1 MNIKTQRHLS
11 RLIFRYLRDQLNEEE
26 SRELERWRAASEA
39 HELLFRQ
46 FGYPSAHWQRS
57 IGRFVKKTSTQSEWE
72 IIRQRT
78 VGRDRGKR
86 TIRWYRYAAAI
97 FLPLLIA
104 SGYFIKLSHT
114 PQEKTLVSVPF
125 HSGKSHAV
133 LELADGTSIDLGKQL
148 SGDKCRGTLGGAVRS

>member
-1 MNIKTQRHLS
+1 MK
-11 RLIFRYLRDQLNEEE
+11 NE
-26 SRELERWRAASEA
+26 SD
-39 HELLFRQ
+39 
-46 FGYPSAHWQRS
+46 
-57 IGRFVKKTSTQSEWE
+57 TQSEWE

-104 SGYFIKLSHT
+104 SGYFIKLSRT

-125 HSGKSHAV
+125 IPGKSYAV
-133 LELADGTSIDLGKQL
+133 LELADGTSIDLGE
-148 SGDKCRGTLGGAVRS
+148 TAVRGKYRGDIGR